1 MPKIPLP
8 LHADDL
14 TLFVRSLAKQLG
26 DASPPHLV
34 LMNMAACAA
43 GFQNVQH
50 MRSVHAAG
58 QRLAR
63 VVDAPPVDS
72 RAVERALH
80 QFDANGRLLR
90 WPSKRNA
97 QTLALWALWARLPPA
112 RSMPQKELNKLL
124 NVEHMFKDPA
134 TLRRTVI
141 STGLLTRR
149 NDCTDYRRVEQEP
162 PVEAKALIQALNVRR
177 RNRAPNAEG
186 VGHAWRILPVRCCK
200 DCRGRQAATPDC
212 VPL

>member
-1 MPKIPLP
+1 MPKIPVP

-14 TLFVRSLAKQLG
+14 TVFVRSLAKQLG
-26 DASPPHLV
+26 DASPSHLV
-34 LMNMAACAA
+34 LMNMVARAA

-63 VVDAPPVDS
+63 VADGPPVDS
-72 RAVERALH
+72 RTVERALH

-90 WPSKRNA
+90 WPSRRNA

-112 RSMPQKELNKLL
+112 KSMSEQELNERL
-124 NVEHMFKDPA
+124 NAEHMFKDPA
-134 TLRRTVI
+134 TLRRTMI
-141 STGLLTRR
+141 ACGLLSRH

-162 PVEAKALIQALNVRR
+162 SVEAKALIQALNLRR
-177 RNRAPNAEG
+177 RNRAPKAEE
-186 VGHAWRILPVRCCK
+186 VGHA
-200 DCRGRQAATPDC
+200 
-212 VPL
+212 

>member
-1 MPKIPLP
+1 MPKISLP

-14 TLFVRSLAKQLG
+14 TVFVRSLAKQLG

-34 LMNMAACAA
+34 LMNMAARAA

-63 VVDAPPVDS
+63 ATNGQTVDA
-72 RAVERALH
+72 RTVERALY

-90 WPSKRNA
+90 WPSRRNV

-112 RSMPQKELNKLL
+112 QSMMEQEVNERLIL
-124 NVEHMFKDPA
+124 EHAFEDPA
-134 TLRRTVI
+134 TLRRTMI
-141 STGLLTRR
+141 SAGLLTRQ
-149 NDCTDYRRVEQEP
+149 NDGTDYRRVEQEP
-162 PVEAKALIQALNVRR
+162 PVEAKALIQALNMRR
-177 RNRAPNAEG
+177 RNRMPKAEE
-186 VGHAWRILPVRCCK
+186 VGHA
-200 DCRGRQAATPDC
+200 
-212 VPL
+212 